1 MKDITI
7 GADGSISMPAP
18 GKMKI
23 TIEMDEATF
32 EEFMAYR
39 RAAAIFEDFQK
50 EVEKEMRYTNHT
62 IDDFTKLL
70 NRYFETKSTKEK
82 AEIKEQLLEIASD
95 WKLLRGDK

>member
-1 MKDITI
+1 MQNITI

-18 GKMKI
+18 GAMKI

-39 RAAAIFEDFQK
+39 RNAALFEDFQK
-50 EVEKEMRYTNHT
+50 EAKKQMRYTNHT
-62 IDDFTKLL
+62 IDNFIELL
-70 NRYFETKSTKEK
+70 KKYFETKSTKEK

-95 WKLLRGDK
+95 WALLRGDK